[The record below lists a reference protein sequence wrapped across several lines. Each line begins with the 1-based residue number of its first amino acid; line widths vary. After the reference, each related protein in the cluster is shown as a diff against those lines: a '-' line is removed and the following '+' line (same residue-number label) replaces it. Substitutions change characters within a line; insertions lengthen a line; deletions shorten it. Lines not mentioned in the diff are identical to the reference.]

1 MDNDIKI
8 TFAEEKARG
17 AVLKVI
23 GVGGAGGNA
32 INRMIEEGLSGVEF
46 IAINTDVQDL
56 NAIKEPGKTLQ
67 IGAKLT
73 RGLGTGSNAEI
84 GNQSA
89 QESKNEIINVV
100 DGANMVFVTAGM
112 GGGTGTGA
120 SPVIANHA
128 STAGILT
135 VAIVTKPFDFEGESR
150 MAVADEGI
158 EKLMKSVDSMI
169 VIPNQKLIE
178 MEEDEDMEIEEAYRK
193 VDTVL
198 LNAVE
203 GISSIINSHGLNNTD
218 FADVKAVMS
227 EKGMTLMGTGEAKG
241 DNRAE
246 EAVNKA
252 LSSPLLGDMS
262 ISGATGVLYN
272 ITASKIGLKEISV
285 ISQIINN
292 NVSGEVK
299 IKKFGTVKND
309 NMKDVLRVTVIATGF
324 KSKNVKKVRTKYE
337 DIDPFNVSPQSE
349 MNSREIKREEFSKTS
364 DTKRHDSYF
373 FDNRK
378 SPMSKSSTGVRENR
392 HATLLSDFAKSDYIN
407 NNVPHMG
414 NADSFGD
421 DNDFLDSPTFQRK
434 KITEK

>member
-1 MDNDIKI
+1 MGSGIKI

-32 INRMIEEGLSGVEF
+32 VNRMIEEGLSGVEF

-56 NAIKEPGKTLQ
+56 NSIREPAKTLQ

-73 RGLGTGSNAEI
+73 KGLGTGSNAEI

-89 QESKNEIINVV
+89 QESTNEIINIV

-135 VAIVTKPFDFEGESR
+135 VAIVTKPFDFEGDSR
-150 MAVADEGI
+150 MFAAEEGI

-169 VIPNQKLIE
+169 VIPNQKLIDLE
-178 MEEDEDMEIEEAYRK
+178 EEDDIEIEEAYRK

-198 LNAVE
+198 LNAVQ

-227 EKGMTLMGTGEAKG
+227 EKGMTLMGTGDAKG

-262 ISGATGVLYN
+262 ISGATGILYN
-272 ITASKIGLKEISV
+272 ITAAKIGLKEISI
-285 ISQIINN
+285 ISRIIND
-292 NVSGEVK
+292 NVSGDVK
-299 IKKFGTVKND
+299 IKKYGTVKD
-309 NMKDVLRVTVIATGF
+309 DKMKDILRVTIIATGF
-324 KSKNVKKVRTKYE
+324 KSEPTEKFREPFDEIAPFDVSTNTSRDRVIRTNDLNKRPEKKKSNPYYFGEKPKNLT
-337 DIDPFNVSPQSE
+337 
-349 MNSREIKREEFSKTS
+349 RETAAI
-364 DTKRHDSYF
+364 
-373 FDNRK
+373 
-378 SPMSKSSTGVRENR
+378 RENIP
-392 HATLLSDFAKSDYIN
+392 AAILTDFAKSDYIN
-407 NNVPHMG
+407 SNSIPHMG
-414 NADSFGD
+414 SSDSFGD
-421 DNDFLDSPTFQRK
+421 DNDILDSPTFSRAK
-434 KITEK
+434 VTEK

>member
-1 MDNDIKI
+1 MGNGIKI

-32 INRMIEEGLSGVEF
+32 INRMIEEGLTGVEF

-56 NAIKEPGKTLQ
+56 NSIKEPAKTLQ

-73 RGLGTGSNAEI
+73 KGLGTGSNPEV

-89 QESKNEIINVV
+89 SESTNEIINVV

-135 VAIVTKPFDFEGESR
+135 VAIVTKPFEFEGESR
-150 MAVADEGI
+150 MAVAEEGI
-158 EKLMKSVDSMI
+158 DKLMKSVDSMI

-178 MEEDEDMEIEEAYRK
+178 LEDDADIEIEEAYRK

-198 LNAVE
+198 LNAVQ

-262 ISGATGVLYN
+262 IAGATGVLYN
-272 ITASKIGLKEISV
+272 IIASKIGLKEIGI
-285 ISQIINN
+285 ISKIIND
-292 NVSGEVK
+292 NVSGNVK
-299 IKKFGTVKND
+299 INKFGTVKD
-309 NMKDVLRVTVIATGF
+309 EKMKDTLRVTIIATGF
-324 KSKNVKKVRTKYE
+324 KNDTTEQIRDPFE
-337 DIDPFNVSPQSE
+337 GIDPFDVSVKMRDRVIRANDSPQIPE
-349 MNSREIKREEFSKTS
+349 KKKNNPYYFGDRLKGETRETAGRR
-364 DTKRHDSYF
+364 D
-373 FDNRK
+373 
-378 SPMSKSSTGVRENR
+378 NR
-392 HATLLSDFAKSDYIN
+392 HAAILTDFAKSDYIN
-407 NNVPHMG
+407 SNVPHMG
-414 NADSFGD
+414 SSDSFGD
-421 DNDFLDSPTFQRK
+421 DNDILDSPTFSRAK
-434 KITEK
+434 VTEK